1 MISCI
6 QRLCFLHACTW
17 MMLFSSMHLVSSAAK
32 ECKDGVCPNPVESV
46 GKVRSSAEVAFSQG
60 NIDEALKLWA
70 KVIGLEP
77 NNADNYYKRFRV
89 YLRSQ
94 KLKEA
99 LADLSSALNIKP
111 DYEQVLAQ
119 RAKLQLRMGK
129 CEEAEGDFLKLQR
142 CVHFTKTS

>member
-1 MISCI
+1 MSRLFFFNMLVLISS
-6 QRLCFLHACTW
+6 L
-17 MMLFSSMHLVSSAAK
+17 SLVSSAVK
-32 ECKDGVCPNPVESV
+32 ECKDGVCMSNQGESV

-89 YLRSQ
+89 YLRNQ

-119 RAKLQLRMGK
+119 RAKLQLRMGR
-129 CEEAEGDFLKLQR
+129 CEDAENDFLKLQ
-142 CVHFTKTS
+142 K

>member
-1 MISCI
+1 
-6 QRLCFLHACTW
+6 
-17 MMLFSSMHLVSSAAK
+17 MLLSSLSLVSSAVK
-32 ECKDGVCPNPVESV
+32 ECKDGVCPNNIENV

-89 YLRSQ
+89 YLRNQ

-119 RAKLQLRMGK
+119 RAKLQLRMGR
-129 CEEAEGDFLKLQR
+129 CEEAENDFLKIQ
-142 CVHFTKTS
+142 K